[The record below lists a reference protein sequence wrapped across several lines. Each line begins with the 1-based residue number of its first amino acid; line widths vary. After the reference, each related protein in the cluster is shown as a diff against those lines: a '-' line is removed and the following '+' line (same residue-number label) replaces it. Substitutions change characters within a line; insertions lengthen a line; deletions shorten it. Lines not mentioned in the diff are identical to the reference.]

1 MQHGHYIHV
10 RDSAYEDQAWMYRDK
25 IVEEDDEDK
34 AKTVTT
40 EGPSSPRIAI
50 LPVWRARCITP
61 YNPELLP
68 PEAVP
73 LREEASTESLIDK
86 SEDDIWRKIER
97 DLDYSEGD
105 HEEYYQGE
113 ASSRIDLNE

>member
-1 MQHGHYIHV
+1 MQ
-10 RDSAYEDQAWMYRDK
+10 
-25 IVEEDDEDK
+25 EDDEDK

-40 EGPSSPRIAI
+40 EGLFSPRIAI

-73 LREEASTESLIDK
+73 LQEEVSHVSLIRYLWSESLQVYIV
-86 SEDDIWRKIER
+86 
-97 DLDYSEGD
+97 LY
-105 HEEYYQGE
+105 
-113 ASSRIDLNE
+113 L

>member
-1 MQHGHYIHV
+1 MQ
-10 RDSAYEDQAWMYRDK
+10 
-25 IVEEDDEDK
+25 EDDEDK

-40 EGPSSPRIAI
+40 EGLFSPRIAI

-73 LREEASTESLIDK
+73 LREEVSHVSLI
-86 SEDDIWRKIER
+86 RY
-97 DLDYSEGD
+97 L
-105 HEEYYQGE
+105 
-113 ASSRIDLNE
+113 